1 MGKLDVKIALVTG
14 DNTINPSIG
23 CVRSTP
29 QEIYTSRRPSM
40 SKTILI
46 TGASSGFGRDTAETL
61 FRAGHTV
68 YASMR
73 RAQGKNREVAEAL
86 GNLGIKTVELDVRDD
101 ASVEAGV
108 KQVLA
113 EAGKIDVLV
122 NNAGIMSVGVTE
134 AFTAEQAKV
143 VFDTNVIG
151 LLRVTRAVLPSMR
164 QKRDGLIINI
174 GSILGRVT
182 FPFLGIYGASKM
194 AVEAL
199 TDSLRYEVSQLGVEV
214 VEVQPSGYP
223 TNLFANGQTPAGTE
237 VTKSYGEVGQIPDA
251 MLQTFASTFEGEGA
265 PNPHDIAEAVAK
277 LVGQV
282 RGSRATRTVVGAT
295 YGSDKANEDIASVQA
310 KVVEA
315 LGLSRLEKIA

>member
-1 MGKLDVKIALVTG
+1 
-14 DNTINPSIG
+14 
-23 CVRSTP
+23 
-29 QEIYTSRRPSM
+29 M

-73 RAQGKNREVAEAL
+73 RAQGKNREAAEAL
-86 GNLGIKTVELDVRDD
+86 RNLGIKTVELDVSDD

-174 GSILGRVT
+174 GSVLGRVT
-182 FPFLGIYGASKM
+182 FPFLGIYGASKF

-214 VEVQPSGYP
+214 VAVQPSAYP
-223 TNLFANGQTPAGTE
+223 TNFFPGSQTPAPTQVAE
-237 VTKSYGEVGQIPDA
+237 AYGEVGRIPDA
-251 MLQTFASTFEGEGA
+251 MFTSLTSTFEGKDA
-265 PNPHDIAEAVAK
+265 PNPHDVAEAIVK
-277 LVGQV
+277 LVGQA
-282 RGSRATRTVVGAT
+282 RGSRAVRTVVGAPF
-295 YGSDKANEDIASVQA
+295 GSDQANEGVAPVQA
-310 KVVEA
+310 QVVEA
-315 LGLSRLEKIA
+315 LGLSHLQKVA

>member
-1 MGKLDVKIALVTG
+1 
-14 DNTINPSIG
+14 
-23 CVRSTP
+23 
-29 QEIYTSRRPSM
+29 M

-73 RAQGKNREVAEAL
+73 GAQGKNREAAEAL
-86 GNLGIKTVELDVRDD
+86 RKLGIKTVELDVSDD
-101 ASVEAGV
+101 ASVKAGV
-108 KQVLA
+108 KKVLA

-122 NNAGIMSVGVTE
+122 NNAGIGSAGVTE

-182 FPFLGIYGASKM
+182 FPFLGIYGASKF

-199 TDSLRYEVSQLGVEV
+199 TDSVRYEVSQLGVEV
-214 VEVQPSGYP
+214 VEVQPSAYP
-223 TNLFANGQTPAGTE
+223 TNFFSGIQTPADTE

-251 MLQTFASTFEGEGA
+251 MFKSFMSRFEGEDA
-265 PNPHDIAEAVAK
+265 PNPHDVSEAVAR
-277 LVGQV
+277 LVDQSK
-282 RGSRATRTVVGAT
+282 GSRCPHRRWRGVWLRQGQRGHRACPGKGGRGPRPQPPR
-295 YGSDKANEDIASVQA
+295 KN
-310 KVVEA
+310 
-315 LGLSRLEKIA
+315 R